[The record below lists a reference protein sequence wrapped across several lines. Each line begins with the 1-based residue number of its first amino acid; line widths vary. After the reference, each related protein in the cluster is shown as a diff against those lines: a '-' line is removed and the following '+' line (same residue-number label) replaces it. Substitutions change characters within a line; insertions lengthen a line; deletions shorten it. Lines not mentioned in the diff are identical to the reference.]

1 MDGKNYVNGKQE
13 KSLRWLDERQKR
25 GNAVKMKGNKSLHA
39 LDAKNIISCGDA
51 GQCPWRVA

>member
-1 MDGKNYVNGKQE
+1 MDRKKDVNGKQE

-25 GNAVKMKGNKSLHA
+25 GNVVKMKGNKRLHA
-39 LDAKNIISCGDA
+39 LEAINTISCGDA